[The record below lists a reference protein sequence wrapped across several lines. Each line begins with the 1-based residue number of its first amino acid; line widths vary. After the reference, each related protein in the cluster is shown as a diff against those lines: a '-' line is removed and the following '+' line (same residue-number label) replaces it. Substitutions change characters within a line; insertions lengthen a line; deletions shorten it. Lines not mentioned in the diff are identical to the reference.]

1 MHGNKHQFGANIP
14 SPPTKKTN
22 ALNANASRT
31 SIKLGCDIKK
41 HLIILMAYLMLKPHE
56 TLFYRIAMQ

>member
-22 ALNANASRT
+22 ASIQT
-31 SIKLGCDIKK
+31 SLEHLLSLGVI
-41 HLIILMAYLMLKPHE
+41 
-56 TLFYRIAMQ
+56 